1 MGIIPDEFSRD
12 KAYLV
17 IISIFVGGGK
27 KTYKTYFY
35 YMILH
40 NEKRAAVRSAP
51 PPVEDRILECLLV
64 IVVVG
69 IEVFRGFRSFC
80 CFPFQIVQLS
90 QTAAESLPLVGVH
103 L

>member
-17 IISIFVGGGK
+17 IISILVGGGK

-40 NEKRAAVRSAP
+40 NEKRAAVRSAS
-51 PPVEDRILECLLV
+51 PPVGDRILECLLV

-69 IEVFRGFRSFC
+69 IEVFRSFC